1 MLQRHRFVRSTDRQV
16 IPKSDYVAVEKSDFF
31 ISTRHSSARDYPS
44 REVLT
49 TLGAIFQKQVALR
62 TIRFNPVSV
71 AERMARGSNE
81 IGSDDELNIN
91 SLEVRPEDVYS
102 PGELARL
109 IESAEPGFAQT
120 ILMVFAMT
128 GARHGEGLALMWRD
142 HNANEIII
150 RRNWS

>member
-1 MLQRHRFVRSTDRQV
+1 MPTLGNYRIHVVDT
-16 IPKSDYVAVEKSDFF
+16 ALVEKK
-31 ISTRHSSARDYPS
+31 
-44 REVLT
+44 REEWKALWELFGITVNKVLT
-49 TLGAIFQKQVALR
+49 TLGAIFQKQLALR

-109 IESAEPGFAQT
+109 IESAETGFAQT